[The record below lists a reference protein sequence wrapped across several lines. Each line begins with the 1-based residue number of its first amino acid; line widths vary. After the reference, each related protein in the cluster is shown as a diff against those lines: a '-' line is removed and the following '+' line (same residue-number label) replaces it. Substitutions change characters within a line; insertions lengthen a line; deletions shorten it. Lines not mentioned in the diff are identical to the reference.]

1 MENVH
6 PGWFQV
12 PRRREEQT
20 WLQVRNSTLRSPE
33 NGGDAAA
40 DGETEDERQHSCVL
54 QVAGAGDDQQPRG
67 VAVGLQPAGDGDGG
81 ADPQWWRGGGGDG
94 EAGQSRLG
102 LACQWA
108 QVGGVES
115 QAGRREGSVPGALTA
130 AFRPRPQG

>member
-40 DGETEDERQHSCVL
+40 DGETEGQRQHPGVL
-54 QVAGAGDDQQPRG
+54 QVAGGGDD
-67 VAVGLQPAGDGDGG
+67 LQPPGVPVGRQPASDGDGG
-81 ADPQWWRGGGGDG
+81 SHPQWGRGGGTDG
-94 EAGQSRLG
+94 PGGKSGLG
-102 LACQWA
+102 LAGQWPEVKIF
-108 QVGGVES
+108 QS
-115 QAGRREGSVPGALTA
+115 
-130 AFRPRPQG
+130 